1 METFYVYI
9 LTNSA
14 GVLYIGVTNDMG
26 KRLWEHVHDRVHGFA
41 SQHNLDRL
49 IYFETFPTATE
60 AIAREKQLKGW
71 RREKKTALIATI
83 NPSWRDMSGRFPYAI
98 PADNRNSVSGPSTAP
113 GQARLAQDD

>member
-1 METFYVYI
+1 MVELARMEGFYVYI

-26 KRLWEHVHDRVHGFA
+26 KRLWEHVHDRVPGFA

-49 IYFETFPTATE
+49 IYFEIFPTPRE

-71 RREKKTALIATI
+71 RREKKTSLIATI
-83 NPSWRDMSGRFPYAI
+83 NPSWRDMSGRFPYQL
-98 PADNRNSVSGPSTAP
+98 PTDKSERVSGPSTSS
-113 GQARLAQDD
+113 G